1 MCDGC
6 PYKSARDL
14 CPCPCDER
22 TRIATFPGGRALER
36 RPLGSPRYIIS
47 CNECGHTVRKAL
59 PPDPKLR
66 AMRLFG
72 VVTAVVG
79 GGMIGGGLL
88 SIRYAPEDLFLWA
101 FLLIVGTAVAVAGV
115 NGLIFGLSSPGETE
129 VRLG

>member
-1 MCDGC
+1 
-6 PYKSARDL
+6 
-14 CPCPCDER
+14 
-22 TRIATFPGGRALER
+22 
-36 RPLGSPRYIIS
+36 
-47 CNECGHTVRKAL
+47 
-59 PPDPKLR
+59 
-66 AMRLFG
+66 MRLFG

-115 NGLIFGLSSPGETE
+115 NGLIFGLSSPGEIE